1 MFYMTLD
8 DQIRPSSITQAQR
21 KFKRAKPT
29 FTLIGR
35 DFTTVQLVS
44 KIFPR
49 NYNNDKKGTTRTAK
63 QIAVKNARMIMG

>member
-35 DFTTVQLVS
+35 DFTTVLCYLAC
-44 KIFPR
+44 PA
-49 NYNNDKKGTTRTAK
+49 T
-63 QIAVKNARMIMG
+63 

>member
-1 MFYMTLD
+1 MTLD

-35 DFTTVQLVS
+35 DFTTVPSSENSVS
-44 KIFPR
+44 ARALNDGCFHFPEFKR
-49 NYNNDKKGTTRTAK
+49 LNF
-63 QIAVKNARMIMG
+63 

>member
-35 DFTTVQLVS
+35 DFTTVQHHR
-44 KIFPR
+44 IP
-49 NYNNDKKGTTRTAK
+49 
-63 QIAVKNARMIMG
+63 I